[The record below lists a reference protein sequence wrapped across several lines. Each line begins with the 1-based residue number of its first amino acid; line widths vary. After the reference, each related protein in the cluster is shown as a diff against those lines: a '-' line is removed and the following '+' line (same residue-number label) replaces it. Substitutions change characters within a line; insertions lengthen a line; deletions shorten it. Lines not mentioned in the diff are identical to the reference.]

1 MFNCQTR
8 DFLTDD
14 SSLERGLVGDSVEVG
29 VGVEVVVL
37 VEVGIET
44 AEVEEVFA
52 FGVGA
57 LRAYRRKPDQLEVL
71 LWMAGW
77 QWFHG
82 TSSTVVLPITYL
94 ILTVD
99 CCKLI

>member
-1 MFNCQTR
+1 MP
-8 DFLTDD
+8 DAGFLTDD

-29 VGVEVVVL
+29 VEVVVL
-37 VEVGIET
+37 MEVGIKT

-82 TSSTVVLPITYL
+82 TSSTVVLHIAYL